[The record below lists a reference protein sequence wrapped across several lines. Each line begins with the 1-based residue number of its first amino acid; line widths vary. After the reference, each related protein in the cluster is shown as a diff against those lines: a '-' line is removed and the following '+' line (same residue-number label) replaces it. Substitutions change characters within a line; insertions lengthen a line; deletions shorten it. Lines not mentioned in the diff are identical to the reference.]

1 MREASTPGPPPGH
14 SPEQRRA
21 CASSSTVGEGGAA
34 RRGRF
39 SATGLLGSQPAP
51 GLRNKPMGSHPTNK
65 PDKPDLPEQLWKPW
79 DK

>member
-14 SPEQRRA
+14 SPEQRGA
-21 CASSSTVGEGGAA
+21 CASSSTVGGGAA